1 MIKVVLL
8 GAGRIARRHGALLRK
23 LARKD
28 VAVYVASR
36 DRARAEDVNRAIGGA
51 GTFASH
57 EDALAADVDVIMV
70 LTPPHLHL
78 PQALAALAAG
88 KHVVLEK
95 PPLPRAADFATVEAA
110 AARAGKR
117 VFVAENYFYK
127 PLLGRLRALLA
138 DGVVGDPL
146 FLHVNAI
153 KQQRVAAGDWRA
165 DPAAALGGALYEGG
179 IHWIDFLANL
189 GLEVARVRGFRP
201 RLAPGATLE
210 RSMMV
215 GLDYREG
222 AVGML
227 SYSWEVPSTFRGLR
241 LSKIYGRKG
250 TITFETNGLWV
261 LAHGTRTR
269 PYLPGVRDLAGYRA
283 MLTDFV
289 GAWKDDREPAFT
301 VARARRDLELIEEAY
316 ASAELP
322 SAALAAPAASAP
334 PGDVPS

>member
-8 GAGRIARRHGALLRK
+8 GAGRIARRHGAMLRK

-36 DRARAEDVNRAIGGA
+36 DRARAEDVRKAIGGA
-51 GTFASH
+51 GTFASY
-57 EDALAADVDVIMV
+57 EEALAADVDVAMI

-110 AARAGKR
+110 ARAAGKR

-127 PLLGRLRALLA
+127 PLLRRLRTLLA

-146 FLHVNAI
+146 FLHLNAI
-153 KQQRVAAGDWRA
+153 KHQKIPPGDWRGDA
-165 DPAAALGGALYEGG
+165 TTALGGALYEGG
-179 IHWIDFLANL
+179 IHWIDFMANL
-189 GLEVARVRGFRP
+189 GLEVTRVRGFRP
-201 RLAPGATLE
+201 RLPPGAALE

-215 GLDYREG
+215 GFDYREG

-227 SYSWEVPSTFRGLR
+227 SYSWEVPTTFFGLR

-261 LAHGTRTR
+261 LAHGTKTR

-289 GAWKDDREPAFT
+289 GAWKQDREPELTF
-301 VARARRDLELIEEAY
+301 ARARRDLELIEQAY
-316 ASAELP
+316 ASA
-322 SAALAAPAASAP
+322 ALDDTKDAT
-334 PGDVPS
+334 

>member
-8 GAGRIARRHGALLRK
+8 GAGKIARRHGAALRK
-23 LARKD
+23 LAGKD
-28 VAVYVASR
+28 VACYVASR
-36 DRARAEDVNRAIGGA
+36 DQARAEAVRKAIGGA
-51 GTFASH
+51 GTFAGYD
-57 EDALAADVDVIMV
+57 EALAADVDVAMI

-110 AARAGKR
+110 ARAAGKR

-127 PLLGRLRALLA
+127 PLLRRLRGLLA

-146 FLHVNAI
+146 FIHVNAI
-153 KQQRVAAGDWRA
+153 KRQTIPAGDWRG
-165 DPAAALGGALYEGG
+165 DPATALGGALYEGG
-179 IHWIDFLANL
+179 IHWVDFMANL

-201 RLAPGATLE
+201 RPAAGATLE
-210 RSMMV
+210 RSMML
-215 GLDYREG
+215 GFDYREG

-227 SYSWEVPSTFRGLR
+227 SYSWEVPTTFFGLR
-241 LSKIYGRKG
+241 LSKIYGRRG

-261 LAHGTRTR
+261 LAHGTKTR
-269 PYLPGVRDLAGYRA
+269 PYLPGVRDLAGTRA

-289 GAWKDDREPAFT
+289 GAWKHDREPELTF
-301 VARARRDLELIEEAY
+301 ARARRDLELVEEAY

-322 SAALAAPAASAP
+322 PAPATG
-334 PGDVPS
+334 PGVVS